1 MAHDYKHTQGDPTHY
16 KWNGRGGPRIMQ
28 NATIRAARDRANK
41 RIWTLLEMPGGDRTA
56 SAKAALGPY
65 GLGDKRSLDDLIE
78 FTGIYLRNLTI
89 GPNRCGNIDWVPWDW
104 TNAERPTAPPRDAAP
119 ASLHDDVARD
129 IWRAERFVGREAAA
143 AEEFVAH
150 EAAAAERFIGREAAT
165 VERFAGREARAAE
178 RWAFRE
184 AGELRREAGALG
196 RGLSNFER
204 RAAAEALELERR
216 AAAGDGVSGLL
227 IAALA
232 FAALVTTYW
241 AFRAV
246 FATKAE
252 RRALGLPVAKQV

>member
-1 MAHDYKHTQGDPTHY
+1 M
-16 KWNGRGGPRIMQ
+16 
-28 NATIRAARDRANK
+28 
-41 RIWTLLEMPGGDRTA
+41 
-56 SAKAALGPY
+56 
-65 GLGDKRSLDDLIE
+65 
-78 FTGIYLRNLTI
+78 
-89 GPNRCGNIDWVPWDW
+89 
-104 TNAERPTAPPRDAAP
+104 
-119 ASLHDDVARD
+119 
-129 IWRAERFVGREAAA
+129 
-143 AEEFVAH
+143 AH